1 MSMAPGNTKYEQ
13 ATYEEV
19 DTELLACPA
28 CDPGGDWGYR
38 EWEYD
43 DADDELD

>member
-1 MSMAPGNTKYEQ
+1 
-13 ATYEEV
+13 V
-19 DTELLACPA
+19 DTELLTCPA

-43 DADDELD
+43 DDDELE